1 MALMQFVGFLVTLG
15 ISIGGGILT
24 GLIIKIPLIEKMHP
38 DEYFNDEKDW
48 EMNCAHDE
56 ESTTT
61 SLNATECTGIESQA
75 NITDNSNPLT

>member
-1 MALMQFVGFLVTLG
+1 MQFVGFLVTLG

-38 DEYFNDEKDW
+38 EGYFNDQKDW
-48 EMNCAHDE
+48 ELNSAQDE

-61 SLNATECTGIESQA
+61 SVTEYSGMESHA
-75 NITDNSNPLT
+75 NITDQSNPLS